1 MLLSGGGLFRAS
13 WQHGLME
20 KIAWVVIRD
29 GRLLVARNQ
38 GRGKF
43 YLPGGHLEPGET
55 DAQTL
60 AREIAEEL
68 TAVIVESTMRHV
80 ATVTADRDGAAGTVH
95 MTCYAADHHGEL
107 VPASEIAEIA
117 WVTGADFDRVS
128 PAEQQVIAILL
139 AIGQLRSA

>member
-1 MLLSGGGLFRAS
+1 
-13 WQHGLME
+13 ME

-38 GRGKF
+38 GREKF
-43 YLPGGHLEPGET
+43 YLPGGRQEPGET

-80 ATVTADRDGAAGTVH
+80 ATVTADRDGADGSVH
-95 MTCYAADHHGEL
+95 MTCYAADHHGKL
-107 VPASEIAEIA
+107 VPASEIAEVA
-117 WVTGADFDRVS
+117 WVTGADLDQVS
-128 PAEQQVIAILL
+128 PAEQQVMAILM
-139 AIGQLRSA
+139 ARGQLRSA